1 MTEPTD
7 YTIGEL
13 AARAG
18 VTTRTI
24 RYYVA
29 EGLLPPPD
37 ARGPTAHYGHTHL
50 LRLQA
55 IARLKAAYLPLGAI
69 RERLAAL
76 DDAALTALLAS
87 DAPTTPSS
95 AADYAAQVLQQ
106 PAGPPAV
113 ASPAPG
119 QGATMLLAEGRT
131 AYQPAE
137 AEEPPST
144 AGSLAMGRVELPS
157 AHEGDALVARARAS
171 FPWQRGHAPAP
182 QVAGSA
188 DERWRRVA
196 LAPGVE
202 LHMRE
207 PLAPGVEAIVQE
219 LIAQA
224 RRLLGKPAAHDD

>member
-76 DDAALTALLAS
+76 DDDALTALLAS

-106 PAGPPAV
+106 PV
-113 ASPAPG
+113 TASPVPG
-119 QGATMLLAEGRT
+119 QGAITLLAEGRT

-144 AGSLAMGRVELPS
+144 SGALAMGRIELPS

-207 PLAPGVEAIVQE
+207 PLAPGVEANVQE